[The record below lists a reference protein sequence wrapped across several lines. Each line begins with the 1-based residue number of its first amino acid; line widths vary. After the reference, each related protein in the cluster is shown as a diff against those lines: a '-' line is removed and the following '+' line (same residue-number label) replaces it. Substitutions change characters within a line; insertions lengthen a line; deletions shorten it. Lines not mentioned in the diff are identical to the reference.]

1 MWWACMKGIY
11 LFILLCP
18 ILTTNV
24 TVTAGPYQV
33 WSSQCSWTSSSSNP
47 ALFTP
52 WQVVFQKALTNKS
65 FVCIL
70 CPFIM
75 AHFFVMLKKK
85 CRLTYFSCPRISYF
99 QRIRSTLLQKKLVNL
114 SKSLS
119 DFYFENFQA
128 ERLRK
133 KEYLFRAYSK
143 HFLSWP
149 LTTKTG
155 PCVYWQLHY
164 LAPFPLIFPFPIIT
178 VEILLLVS
186 AFSQDS
192 SNICTSLSLTGDW

>member
-11 LFILLCP
+11 LFIPLSNFDNKW
-18 ILTTNV
+18 TNV
-24 TVTAGPYQV
+24 TVTANHIRSELTVQLNFLLFQSRFVHSLTGGFFKRHSPINLLYAF
-33 WSSQCSWTSSSSNP
+33 S
-47 ALFTP
+47 AL
-52 WQVVFQKALTNKS
+52 
-65 FVCIL
+65 
-70 CPFIM
+70 FIM
-75 AHFFVMLKKK
+75 AHFFVMLKKMEA
-85 CRLTYFSCPRISYF
+85 TYFSCPRISYF
-99 QRIRSTLLQKKLVNL
+99 QRIESTLLQKKLVNL

-133 KEYLFRAYSK
+133 KNTYLELNK

-164 LAPFPLIFPFPIIT
+164 LAPFLIFPFPIIT
-178 VEILLLVS
+178 VEILCWLVHFLKTPQTS
-186 AFSQDS
+186 AH
-192 SNICTSLSLTGDW
+192 LSLDRWLIT

>member
-1 MWWACMKGIY
+1 MHSLPFYHGT
-11 LFILLCP
+11 FLCH
-18 ILTTNV
+18 V
-24 TVTAGPYQV
+24 
-33 WSSQCSWTSSSSNP
+33 
-47 ALFTP
+47 
-52 WQVVFQKALTNKS
+52 
-65 FVCIL
+65 
-70 CPFIM
+70 
-75 AHFFVMLKKK
+75 KKK
-85 CRLTYFSCPRISYF
+85 CRLTYFPCPRISYF
-99 QRIRSTLLQKKLVNL
+99 QRIGSTLLQKKLVNL

-143 HFLSWP
+143 HFLSCP

-178 VEILLLVS
+178 VQILLLVS
-186 AFSQDS
+186 VFSQES